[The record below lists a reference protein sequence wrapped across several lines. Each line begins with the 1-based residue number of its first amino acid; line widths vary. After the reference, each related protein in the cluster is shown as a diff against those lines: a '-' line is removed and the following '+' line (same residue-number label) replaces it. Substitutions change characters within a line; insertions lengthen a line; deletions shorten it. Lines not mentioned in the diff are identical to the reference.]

1 MEYRQEGTFA
11 VNCQFIPMQ
20 GNKNS
25 GHAQPNLASEPE
37 ESPTH
42 PKKNRSGLLSG
53 YNSNIQRPEPI
64 FQPKASR
71 LPGQLALST
80 QALGTAMDKHNPNS
94 ASPVLEGKNSL
105 ALRVAPF
112 DSQVPVQQPPNA
124 FAPSNAPQSSA
135 QQPYLPMTS
144 SVRSVPNFQNR
155 AAPSPTTGVANNPIN
170 HGFAPSP
177 TTGVANNPS
186 NHGFAP
192 SPTTGVA
199 NNPSNHGFAPSP
211 TTGVANNPS
220 NHGFVPSPAM
230 GVANNPSNHGFAPP
244 APAMPNG
251 YPNTGNLTNTD
262 SLPFAHAPA
271 QMNPLMVPNYP
282 AGVTPYA
289 GFSPMQSMSGM
300 YPPYAQFGPP
310 PVKGKPRRRF
320 PIWARVATGFL
331 AFVLLIAGGFFT
343 YYEVKLAPT
352 LNGLIGQKAIHR
364 SGSTSKNGTPAPV
377 LDVGTSNLIGQN
389 RINILLLGSDT
400 DGKNGAPLAQSDIVV
415 TIDQQTHY
423 VGMLSIPRDLQVSF
437 PSGGEGKMDAAF
449 SYGWQDQGGN
459 NATVDAEA
467 GAGLAEDTIQ
477 QNFGIHI
484 DRYAWVGLTGFVKV
498 IDTAGGV
505 DVDVTHPMV
514 DDDYPD
520 DVSNPG
526 GSVYDYQRLY
536 IAPGPQHLNG
546 IQALNYVRTRHSD
559 LIGDFGRSARQQQVL
574 SALKTKLANPD
585 TISQTSQL
593 LNDLNGYLLTDM
605 QLSDLV
611 YLGNLA
617 RSVDLN
623 AVQHATLSPPYS
635 SPSSQNTNYLPN
647 CSQITGVI
655 SQMFGIQ
662 GNCIPQSDGGSRS
675 RCTTITQCS
684 DTYRHDQ
691 FARRHTQLTIIDPS
705 LNV

>member
-1 MEYRQEGTFA
+1 
-11 VNCQFIPMQ
+11 
-20 GNKNS
+20 
-25 GHAQPNLASEPE
+25 
-37 ESPTH
+37 
-42 PKKNRSGLLSG
+42 
-53 YNSNIQRPEPI
+53 
-64 FQPKASR
+64 
-71 LPGQLALST
+71 
-80 QALGTAMDKHNPNS
+80 
-94 ASPVLEGKNSL
+94 
-105 ALRVAPF
+105 
-112 DSQVPVQQPPNA
+112 
-124 FAPSNAPQSSA
+124 
-135 QQPYLPMTS
+135 MTS
-144 SVRSVPNFQNR
+144 PIRSAPNFQNR
-155 AAPSPTTGVANNPIN
+155 AA
-170 HGFAPSP
+170 APSP

-192 SPTTGVA
+192 PVQ
-199 NNPSNHGFAPSP
+199 
-211 TTGVANNPS
+211 
-220 NHGFVPSPAM
+220 
-230 GVANNPSNHGFAPP
+230 
-244 APAMPNG
+244 AMPNG
-251 YPNTGNLTNTD
+251 YPNTGNLANTGNLVNTD
-262 SLPFAHAPA
+262 GLPFAHAPA
-271 QMNPLMVPNYP
+271 QMNPPIVPNYP
-282 AGVTPYA
+282 AGFTPYT
-289 GFSPMQSMSGM
+289 GFPPMQSMPGM

-310 PVKGKPRRRF
+310 PIKGKPRRRF
-320 PIWARVATGFL
+320 PLWARVATGFV

-343 YYEVKLAPT
+343 YYEVKIAPT
-352 LNGLIGQKAIHR
+352 LNRIIGKEAIHR

-377 LDVGTSNLIGQN
+377 QDAGTSNLSGQN

-437 PSGGEGKMDAAF
+437 PGGGEGKMDFAF
-449 SYGWQDQGGN
+449 SYGWQNQRSNDT
-459 NATVDAEA
+459 TVDAES

-484 DRYAWVGLTGFVKV
+484 DRYAWVGLTGFIKV

-520 DVSNPG
+520 DVANSG

-546 IQALNYVRTRHSD
+546 TQALNYVRTRHSD

-623 AVQHATLSPPYS
+623 TVQHVTLSPPYS

-662 GNCIPQSDGGSRS
+662 GSCIPQGDSSAADH
-675 RCTTITQCS
+675 IV
-684 DTYRHDQ
+684 
-691 FARRHTQLTIIDPS
+691 PS
-705 LNV
+705 LPNAEIRTGTTSLHGGTHNSQPSTSRQIAGPSFDSMDVVGGVHALLDIMFMTVFQSFNAAQV